1 MGLLRRGNRRKPSG
15 KRFELPELD
24 WSRAG
29 RIAGAVLAVAALAV
43 LLKLGLDQP
52 VRSIEVAGSFQ
63 RVSSVEVEQ
72 VARGALVGGFVSA
85 DLEALRLAVE
95 ALVWVDRA
103 RVQRQWPDRIRIE
116 VVEQQAAARW
126 GEDGL
131 LNTRGELFA
140 TGLRHV
146 PPELPRLEG
155 PEGMEWQVAQRFL
168 AIQQL
173 LDVDGLRLAALRL
186 DERGAWEFGLSNGV
200 RVRLDRRQVDERIER
215 FMQVGAKEIAG
226 RAAHIDYVDMRYS
239 HGFTIGWRKGHK
251 PSKDSPRSLA
261 ENKNGA
267 SQFDG

>member
-1 MGLLRRGNRRKPSG
+1 MGLLRRGNHRRSSG

-52 VRSIEVAGSFQ
+52 VRSIEVAGKFQ

-85 DLEALRLAVE
+85 DLEALRVAVE

-103 RVQRQWPDRIRIE
+103 RVQRQWPDRIRVE

-173 LDVDGLRLAALRL
+173 LDIDGLRLAALRL

-200 RVRLDRRQVDERIER
+200 RVRLGRRQVDERIER
-215 FMQVGAKEIAG
+215 FMQVVAKEIAG
-226 RAAHIDYVDMRYS
+226 RAALIDYVDMRYS

-251 PSKDSPRSLA
+251 PTKNKPAALA
-261 ENKNGA
+261 DNVNGA
-267 SQFDG
+267 SHFDG

>member
-15 KRFELPELD
+15 KRLELPELD

-52 VRSIEVAGSFQ
+52 VRSVEVVGKFQ

-85 DLEALRLAVE
+85 DLEALRVAVE

-103 RVQRQWPDRIRIE
+103 RVQRQWPDRIRVE

-200 RVRLDRRQVDERIER
+200 RVRLGRRQVDERIER

-226 RAAHIDYVDMRYS
+226 RAALIDYVDMRYS

-251 PSKDSPRSLA
+251 PTKNKPAALA
-261 ENKNGA
+261 DNVNGV
-267 SQFDG
+267 SHFDG

>member
-52 VRSIEVAGSFQ
+52 VRSIEVAGKFQ

-85 DLEALRLAVE
+85 DLEALRIAVE

-103 RVQRQWPDRIRIE
+103 RVQRQWPDRIRVE

-155 PEGMEWQVAQRFL
+155 PDGMEWQVAQRFL

-186 DERGAWEFGLSNGV
+186 DARGAWEFGLSNGV
-200 RVRLDRRQVDERIER
+200 RVRLGRRQVDERMDR
-215 FMQVGAKEIAG
+215 YVQFGAPVISG
-226 RAAHIDYVDMRYS
+226 RAADIRYVDMRYS
-239 HGFTIGWRKGHK
+239 NGFAVGWRGSRK
-251 PSKDSPRSLA
+251 PPVASPSLA
-261 ENKNGA
+261 A
-267 SQFDG
+267 SRGKGDPGIDG

>member
-1 MGLLRRGNRRKPSG
+1 MGLLRKGNRRKPSG

-29 RIAGAVLAVAALAV
+29 RIAGAVLAVVALGV
-43 LLKLGLDQP
+43 LLSLGLDQP

-63 RVSSVEVEQ
+63 RVTSVEVEQ
-72 VARGALVGGFVSA
+72 VARGALAGGFVSA
-85 DLEALRLAVE
+85 DLDKLRVAVE

-155 PEGMEWQVAQRFL
+155 PEGTEWQVAQRFL
-168 AIQQL
+168 AIQQR
-173 LDVDGLRLAALRL
+173 LDAEGLRIASLRL
-186 DERGAWEFGLSNGV
+186 DARGAWEFGLSNGV
-200 RVRLDRRQVDERIER
+200 GVRLGRRQVDERIDR
-215 FMQVGAKEIAG
+215 FLDVGADVIAG
-226 RAAHIDYVDMRYS
+226 LAEKIDYVDMRYS
-239 HGFTIGWRKGHK
+239 NGFTVGWRRGQKPAKGQ
-251 PSKDSPRSLA
+251 
-261 ENKNGA
+261 GA
-267 SQFDG
+267 TFAGNDKGVPQFDG